1 MTARCGC
8 EFFRDSIQPHLT
20 NGPCL
25 GHRCSVCFPLLS
37 RSLPPFKVSRKTEK
51 SLRRGQKNRS
61 AVKKCSPRYPC
72 VSDPHPLAQQCRC
85 SILRVRSCRWPL
97 LCGAFH
103 PCRTAPA
110 LLERQATATPGK
122 KELIFSEWH
131 NLANDNCDFCLGC
144 GVKSE
149 G

>member
-8 EFFRDSIQPHLT
+8 EFFMYSIQAHPT
-20 NGPCL
+20 SGPCS
-25 GHRCSVCFPLLS
+25 GHGCGACFPLLS
-37 RSLPPFKVSRKTEK
+37 HSLPPFKISTKTKE
-51 SLRRGQKNRS
+51 SLWRRWKNHS
-61 AVKKCSPRYPC
+61 AVKKCSPCYPC
-72 VSDPHPLAQQCRC
+72 ITDPHPLTQQCQY

-103 PCRTAPA
+103 PCRTVPA
-110 LLERQATATPGK
+110 LWERQATATPGK

-131 NLANDNCDFCLGC
+131 NLVNDNCDFCLGC
-144 GVKSE
+144 SVKSE